1 MATIKLED
9 LVKTYGDVEV
19 LHNLNGNIEDG
30 EFVVVVGPSGCGK
43 STLLRM
49 IAGLEKNNVRQR
61 IVDTNGF
68 LVLGTTEMLT
78 SDRA

>member
-19 LHNLNGNIEDG
+19 LHNLNGNIQDG

-49 IAGLEKNNVRQR
+49 IAGLEKIKPLYHKNKPLQYL
-61 IVDTNGF
+61 IIWC
-68 LVLGTTEMLT
+68 
-78 SDRA
+78 

>member
-30 EFVVVVGPSGCGK
+30 EFDK
-43 STLLRM
+43 SKLASILAFIKNENFKQNRDV
-49 IAGLEKNNVRQR
+49 IGDKSVNEKWIWLE
-61 IVDTNGF
+61 
-68 LVLGTTEMLT
+68 EE
-78 SDRA
+78 

>member
-49 IAGLEKNNVRQR
+49 TAGLEKNNVRQR